1 MMKGISRAVS
11 AMSATPMPSTPSSY
25 RTPKSL
31 IQACDSVSWK
41 RLPPGSKRASTMP
54 ASTRVP
60 SEKSSASHL
69 AAVRRAAGTAAVA
82 IAPIA
87 GSTAVAVRRGKDM

>member
-1 MMKGISRAVS
+1 MA
-11 AMSATPMPSTPSSY
+11 
-25 RTPKSL
+25 
-31 IQACDSVSWK
+31 
-41 RLPPGSKRASTMP
+41 
-54 ASTRVP
+54 

-87 GSTAVAVRRGKDM
+87 GSAAVAVRRGKDIVYQTALISRVAAMRTAVPPNIETA